1 MAEVLPF
8 LPVYAARAEKMK
20 IALRVDRDGLRRWH
34 MRLAERIA
42 GRDARWIVFQLVET
56 GGRAKTGAVEK
67 LFQIETR
74 LFGLGREGVSK
85 KIGID
90 ELDRFGKR
98 TCGDPDLIID
108 VSSAP
113 LAPSERVWRVECD
126 GASLEAG
133 MLAAILSGRAPV
145 IRVIGPRGVV
155 ATARPGAENVG
166 LAKAAFEEML
176 ERVVTLIDAALDG
189 RASTVLPELPQES
202 APTRESGEFGSG
214 ALAKAAVR
222 RIKQRAVR
230 AAYTAL
236 CHAPHWRTGWRR
248 QRADPS
254 KHGLGG
260 GWSNLPDDGKRFYAD
275 PFPVDWRGRMFL
287 FVEEFEHAKGKGIIS
302 VVEFGANGPIGAPRP
317 VLERPEHLSYP
328 NVFERDGEM
337 WMIPE
342 SGTAGTIDLYR
353 ATSFPDR
360 WTHEAT
366 LISGVVGSDATLIE
380 WNGRWWMFATVRD
393 GGGAFSDALHLWSAP
408 DFRGPWTPHAKNPVL
423 IDMASARPAGRMF
436 FVDGRLYRPVQDCR
450 AGYGAALGLARVDK
464 LDDEGF
470 EQTVEEILRPGAD
483 WPGRRLHTANA
494 AGGFEF
500 IDGSAFAPRW
510 SALRRPMN
518 ATRKEGRTALATAQ
532 RSAAF

>member
-1 MAEVLPF
+1 
-8 LPVYAARAEKMK
+8 MK
-20 IALRVDRDGLRRWH
+20 IALRVDRKGLRRWH

-42 GRDARWIVFQLVET
+42 GRDGRWIVFQLIET
-56 GGRAKTGAVEK
+56 NGRSKIGAVEN

-98 TCGDPDLIID
+98 TCGDADLTID
-108 VSSAP
+108 ISSSP
-113 LAPSERVWRVECD
+113 REPSDRLWRVECD
-126 GASLEAG
+126 GAPLEAG
-133 MLAAILSGRAPV
+133 VLAAILGGRAPV
-145 IRVIGPRGVV
+145 IQVIGPRGVI

-189 RASTVLPELPQES
+189 RASTVLPELPSES
-202 APTRESGEFGSG
+202 AAKSDGAKFGPG
-214 ALAKAAVR
+214 ALAKAVVR
-222 RIKQRAVR
+222 RVKQRAVR
-230 AAYTAL
+230 AAYTTI

-248 QRADPS
+248 QRTEPC

-260 GWSNLPDDGKRFYAD
+260 GWSDLPDDGKRFYAD
-275 PFPVDWRGRMFL
+275 PFPVVWRGRTFL
-287 FVEEFEHAKGKGIIS
+287 FVEDFEHAKGKGVIS
-302 VVEFGANGPIGAPRP
+302 VVEFGANGPIGALRP

-328 NVFERDGEM
+328 NVFQRDGEM

-366 LISGVVGSDATLIE
+366 LVSGVVGSDATLVE
-380 WNGRWWMFATVRD
+380 WDGRWWMFATVRD
-393 GGGAFSDALHLWSAP
+393 GGGAFSDALHLWSAS

-423 IDMASARPAGRMF
+423 IDIASARPAGRMF

-464 LDDEGF
+464 LDDDGF

-510 SALRRPMN
+510 TALRRPMN
-518 ATRKEGRTALATAQ
+518 ATRGKERRGALATAQ